1 RKVHALHGL
10 SSTLYRRSTWNMEVM
25 SAQGFGGRI
34 RQAVLDHASQI
45 GRQYSFAEF
54 GREVGEADRGKPYSS
69 STVGEW
75 LAERNEPSI
84 STFRAMSKV
93 VRKPVEW
100 LMALDVSAE
109 PDPIA
114 DAELVAV
121 PAPRP
126 RRDTHAAVPSIK
138 RRKGGR

>member
-1 RKVHALHGL
+1 
-10 SSTLYRRSTWNMEVM
+10 MEVM

-54 GREVGEADRGKPYSS
+54 GRDVGDADRGKPYSS

-100 LMALDVSAE
+100 LMALDVAE
-109 PDPIA
+109 EATTD
-114 DAELVAV
+114 EVVAG

-126 RRDTHAAVPSIK
+126 KKPREVAPATV
-138 RRKGGR
+138 RRKGAR